1 MVQAR
6 NNQDV
11 VEQLLRRPWSREL
24 IPDGAVIAARVP
36 ELPGCFAEGTTLSD
50 ALSNLESALE
60 TWLAAAVELG
70 NEIPSPRGEEEP
82 ESYSGRFSVRVPRS
96 LHRRLA
102 LRAETENCSV
112 NQLVVS
118 ILSAS
123 VDAPIDSR
131 TSTDHVREDITVDAV
146 AAGPQSIGALKG
158 IATHLRNR
166 GEINVACLLYA
177 LAGERSALGAGGA
190 QQAARELGTA
200 GARARREKRMKLAEA
215 LWRESLRRDYTNIRS
230 RSSLGQL
237 LHHQGRYEEAVEF
250 LEPVA
255 DVDDYAR
262 LFLGWSQLQLG
273 LSGGGDDMVE
283 GGLGHVVNALRKWS
297 AYGNRSARSAWLR
310 QARRLWSLGPRFR
323 SEIDQLISFANANA
337 NWPPVTPEEVQAIAT
352 ADEGDDD
359 LPETSFTRF
368 EAPDAV

>member
-1 MVQAR
+1 MVQTKD
-6 NNQDV
+6 NQDV

-24 IPDGAVIAARVP
+24 VPDEGVIAARVP
-36 ELPGCFAEGTTLSD
+36 ELPGCFAEGATPTE

-60 TWLAAAVELG
+60 SWLAAAVELG

-82 ESYSGRFSVRVPRS
+82 ETYSGRFSLRVPRS

-102 LRAETENCSV
+102 LRAEAEGCSV

-123 VDAPIDSR
+123 VDAPVHSA
-131 TSTDHVREDITVDAV
+131 TSADDIREDITADAV
-146 AAGPQSIGALKG
+146 AEGPQSIGALKG

-166 GEINVACLLYA
+166 GEINAACLLYA
-177 LAGERSALGAGGA
+177 LAGERIALGPGGA

-200 GARARREKRMKLAEA
+200 GALARREKRMKLAES
-215 LWRESLRRDYTNIRS
+215 LWRGSLRRDYTNIRS

-237 LHHQGRYEEAVEF
+237 LHHQGRYEDAVEF

-255 DVDDYAR
+255 DVDEYAR
-262 LFLGWSQLQLG
+262 LFLGWSRLQLG
-273 LSGGGDDMVE
+273 LSGGRNDMVE
-283 GGLGHVVNALRKWS
+283 DGLANVVSALRRWS
-297 AYGNRSARSAWLR
+297 VYGNRSTRSAWLR
-310 QARRLWSLGPRFR
+310 QTRRLWSLGPQFR
-323 SEIDQLISFANANA
+323 SEIEQLISFANANA
-337 NWPPVTPEEVQAIAT
+337 NWPPVTPEEVQAVAS

-359 LPETSFTRF
+359 LPDASPTRF
-368 EAPDAV
+368 QAPEAI

>member
-6 NNQDV
+6 DNQDV

-24 IPDGAVIAARVP
+24 VPDEGVIAARVP
-36 ELPGCFAEGTTLSD
+36 ELPGCFAEGATPTE

-60 TWLAAAVELG
+60 SWLAAAVELG
-70 NEIPSPRGEEEP
+70 NEIPPPRGEEEP

-102 LRAETENCSV
+102 LRAEAEGCSV

-123 VDAPIDSR
+123 VDAPIRSVKSADD
-131 TSTDHVREDITVDAV
+131 TREDITADAV
-146 AAGPQSIGALKG
+146 TEGPQSIGALKG

-166 GEINVACLLYA
+166 GEINTACLLYA
-177 LAGERSALGAGGA
+177 LAGDRIALGPGGA
-190 QQAARELGTA
+190 QQAAREFGTA
-200 GARARREKRMKLAEA
+200 GALARREKRMKLAES

-237 LHHQGRYEEAVEF
+237 LHHQGRYEEAIEF

-273 LSGGGDDMVE
+273 LSGGRDDMIE
-283 GGLGHVVNALRKWS
+283 DGLAHVVRALRKWA

-323 SEIDQLISFANANA
+323 SEVDQLISFANANA
-337 NWPPVTPEEVQAIAT
+337 NWSSVTPEEVQAVAT

-359 LPETSFTRF
+359 LPDTSLTRF
-368 EAPDAV
+368 EAPEAV